1 LLKALRAAYRS
12 ARRHGRLAL
21 ASGDAHELHQLRTQ
35 VVDLGHHFIA
45 LEPVW
50 PNMFAAIGAEFHR
63 MRQQLGEHNDLTV
76 LAEFAVAR
84 PDLSLVQLTDLAL
97 KIERRQKQLA
107 RRARKQFERL
117 FAERPSALEH
127 RLAIYLEYP
136 KTRTKEES

>member
-1 LLKALRAAYRS
+1 
-12 ARRHGRLAL
+12 
-21 ASGDAHELHQLRTQ
+21 
-35 VVDLGHHFIA
+35 
-45 LEPVW
+45 
-50 PNMFAAIGAEFHR
+50 
-63 MRQQLGEHNDLTV
+63 V